1 MTDVA
6 GHRCPPASVAE
17 LDRLMV
23 AVETIAA
30 SHGPTRTTEPPYP
43 REACRSWHNHNIAID
58 RLVGRGAPGQGRV
71 KR

>member
-1 MTDVA
+1 VTEVA
-6 GHRCPPASVAE
+6 GRRCPPVSVAE

-43 REACRSWHNHNIAID
+43 REACR
-58 RLVGRGAPGQGRV
+58 RLQRTLPIER
-71 KR
+71 RM